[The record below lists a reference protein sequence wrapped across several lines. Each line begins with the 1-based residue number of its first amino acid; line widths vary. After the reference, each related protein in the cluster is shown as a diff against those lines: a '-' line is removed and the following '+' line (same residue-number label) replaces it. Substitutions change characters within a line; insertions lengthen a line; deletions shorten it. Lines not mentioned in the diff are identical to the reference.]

1 MNFGGPPSTTL
12 PISLTPHYQRSHA
25 EFMSGSQTKAPMK
38 ADKENEAGSKK
49 NIDGPFRARVQVEGV
64 DE

>member
-12 PISLTPHYQRSHA
+12 PILLTPHYQRAHA

-38 ADKENEAGSKK
+38 VDKENEAGSKK